1 LCRHRRLRNGGGH
14 RCPCPA
20 RSSAIA
26 AAAVA
31 RGVDAP
37 EVNVAQR
44 ALASPRRS
52 RGRGSRRGGAIGVY
66 GTYLERQSLGAR
78 ALRSRAARRTR
89 RDSAGRAVHGAR
101 ARQRVAYAAR
111 TRRARTR
118 RVVEVRAR
126 APR

>member
-1 LCRHRRLRNGGGH
+1 M
-14 RCPCPA
+14 
-20 RSSAIA
+20 
-26 AAAVA
+26 
-31 RGVDAP
+31 DAP

-101 ARQRVAYAAR
+101 ARQRVARGTGAAALAVSGEETQHASLLR
-111 TRRARTR
+111 V
-118 RVVEVRAR
+118 RVV
-126 APR
+126 PRWL